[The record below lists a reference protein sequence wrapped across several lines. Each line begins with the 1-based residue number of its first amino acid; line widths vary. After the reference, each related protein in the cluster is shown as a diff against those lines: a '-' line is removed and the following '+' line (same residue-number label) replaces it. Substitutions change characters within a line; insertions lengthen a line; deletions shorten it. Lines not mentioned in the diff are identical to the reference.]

1 MSPVRS
7 TYEDV
12 LKDLA
17 DFMTHLEKLYT
28 KQKLTKGNQKELEE
42 ILHSEKAKALREQR
56 FRLLAENTSDV
67 IALHNP
73 AGTIKYISPA
83 IKKLTGYTP
92 DEYKQFTVMEN
103 VYAEDV
109 KHVKSNL
116 AKLGSGRNE
125 VTYEYRILNKTKKPV
140 WVETKTKV
148 LRDENKK
155 VLYWISSTRNI
166 SDRKKAEE
174 KLRES
179 EEQFRTSVENM
190 LDPFFIFTA
199 IRDEND
205 EIVDFKNRYVNKAGC
220 EFHQM
225 TKKEQLGKRM
235 LELFPENKSNG
246 LFERY
251 CKVVE
256 TEAPYIDNAIVSKT
270 RSGKTYI
277 DKAYDIRA
285 SKLKDGIVISCRDIT
300 QQKHIEREKKKVEKA
315 ISSAIY
321 GFAMA
326 DKNGYINYVNNAF
339 LQMWGYSE
347 EIEVL
352 GRHATDFWKDP
363 YSAQKIIY
371 FLDRNDGVYE
381 ELTAKKKDGT
391 EFPVMI
397 VANTFEGD
405 KEEFSGLMASF
416 VDITERKEAEKVLK
430 ENEQQLKEK
439 NVAKD
444 KFLSIIAH
452 DLRNPF
458 NSIIGFSDL
467 LLKNLEKDESQSKN
481 KQYAEVIYSEAKHT
495 LDLLDNLLN
504 WSRSQE
510 GRLQYYPE
518 TMDVRKLIMSTIKLL
533 KYAANQKKI
542 IINYQLDFNL
552 KITADKNMLNTVIRN
567 LVSNAIKFT
576 KEGGKIEVIAKREN
590 NKIII
595 SVSDTGT
602 GIKKKDIDKLF
613 KIEEGFRSKGTNKE
627 GGTGL
632 GLLLCKEFVEK
643 QEGQIWAESTYGKG
657 STFTFTIPVSQ

>member
-1 MSPVRS
+1 MKPARS

-28 KQKLTKGNQKELEE
+28 KQKLTSREQRELEG

-56 FRLLAENTSDV
+56 FRLLAENTSDL
-67 IALHNP
+67 ITLHNP
-73 AGTIKYISPA
+73 SGTIKYISPA
-83 IKKLTGYTP
+83 IKKITGYTP
-92 DEYKQFTVMEN
+92 DEYKQFTVLEN
-103 VYAEDV
+103 VYAVDV

-125 VTYEYRILNKTKKPV
+125 VTYEYRILNKNQKAV

-155 VLYWISSTRNI
+155 VLYWISSTRDI

-190 LDPFFIFTA
+190 LDPFFIFSA
-199 IRDEND
+199 IRDENG
-205 EIVDFKNRYVNKAGC
+205 EIVDFKNKYVNKAGC

-246 LFERY
+246 LFEKY

-256 TEAPYIDNAIVSKT
+256 TEAPYIDNAIKSKI
-270 RSGKTYI
+270 RSAQKYI
-277 DKAYDIRA
+277 EKVYDIRA

-300 QQKHIEREKKKVEKA
+300 EQKQIEREKKKVEKA

-326 DKNGYINYVNNAF
+326 DSDGYINYVNDAF
-339 LQMWGYSE
+339 LHMWGYSDAM
-347 EIEVL
+347 EVL
-352 GRHATDFWKDP
+352 GKHATDFWKDP

-371 FLDRNDGVYE
+371 QLDRNDGAYE
-381 ELTAKKKDGT
+381 ELQAKKRDGT
-391 EFPVMI
+391 EFPVLI
-397 VANTFEGD
+397 VANTFENED
-405 KEEFSGLMASF
+405 KENHGLMASF
-416 VDITERKEAEKVLK
+416 VDITERKEAEQILR
-430 ENEQQLKEK
+430 ENEQKLKEK
-439 NVAKD
+439 NIAKD

-452 DLRNPF
+452 DLKNPF

-467 LLKNLEKDESQSKN
+467 LLRNLDKDDSQPNN
-481 KQYAEVIYSEAKHT
+481 KQYAEIIYSEAKHT

-510 GRLQYYPE
+510 GRLQYFPE
-518 TMDVRKLIMSTIKLL
+518 KVDLRKLIMYTIKLM

-542 IINYQLDFNL
+542 IINYQLDVNL
-552 KITADKNMLNTVIRN
+552 KITADKNMLSTVIRN

-576 KEGGKIEVIAKREN
+576 KEGGKIEVIAIKEN
-590 NKIII
+590 KEIKI

-613 KIEEGFRSKGTNKE
+613 KIEEGFRTKGTKKE

-643 QEGQIWAESTYGKG
+643 HNGQIWAESIYGKG
-657 STFTFTIPVSQ
+657 STFTFTIPFKQ

>member
-1 MSPVRS
+1 MTPARS

-28 KQKLTKGNQKELEE
+28 KQKLTSKEQRELEG

-56 FRLLAENTSDV
+56 FRLLAENTSDL
-67 IALHNP
+67 ITLHNP
-73 AGTIKYISPA
+73 SGTIKYISPA
-83 IKKLTGYTP
+83 IKKITGYTP
-92 DEYKQFTVMEN
+92 DEYKQFTVLEN
-103 VYAEDV
+103 VCAEDV

-125 VTYEYRILNKTKKPV
+125 VTYEYRILNKNQKAV

-148 LRDENKK
+148 LRNENKK
-155 VLYWISSTRNI
+155 VLYWISSTRDI

-190 LDPFFIFTA
+190 LDPFFIFSA
-199 IRDEND
+199 IRDVNG
-205 EIVDFKNRYVNKAGC
+205 EIVDFKNKYVNKAGC

-225 TKKEQLGKRM
+225 TKKEQAGKRM

-246 LFERY
+246 LFEKY

-256 TEAPYIDNAIVSKT
+256 TEAPYIDNAITSKI
-270 RSGKTYI
+270 RSGEKYI
-277 DKAYDIRA
+277 EKVYDIRA

-326 DKNGYINYVNNAF
+326 DSEGYINYVNDTF
-339 LQMWGYSE
+339 LHMWGYSDPV
-347 EIEVL
+347 EVL
-352 GRHATDFWKDP
+352 GKHATDFWKDP
-363 YSAQKIIY
+363 YAAQKIIY
-371 FLDRNDGVYE
+371 QLDRNDGAYE
-381 ELTAKKKDGT
+381 ELHAKKKDGT
-391 EFPVMI
+391 EFPVLI
-397 VANTFEGD
+397 VANTFENED
-405 KEEFSGLMASF
+405 KENPGLMASF
-416 VDITERKEAEKVLK
+416 VDITERKEAEQILR
-430 ENEQQLKEK
+430 ENEQKLKEK
-439 NVAKD
+439 NIAKD

-452 DLRNPF
+452 DLKNPF

-467 LLKNLEKDESQSKN
+467 LLKNLEKDESQTN
-481 KQYAEVIYSEAKHT
+481 NRQYAEIIYSEAKHT

-510 GRLQYYPE
+510 GRLHYYPE
-518 TMDVRKLIMSTIKLL
+518 RVDIRKLIMYTIKLL
-533 KYAANQKKI
+533 KYAANQKQI
-542 IINYQLDFNL
+542 IINYQLDVNL
-552 KITADKNMLNTVIRN
+552 KITADKNMLSTVIRN

-576 KEGGKIEVIAKREN
+576 KEGGKIEVIAIKEN
-590 NKIII
+590 KEIKI

-613 KIEEGFRSKGTNKE
+613 RIEEDFRTKGTKKE

-643 QEGQIWAESTYGKG
+643 HGGQIWAESTYGKG
-657 STFTFTIPVSQ
+657 STFTFTIPVTQ